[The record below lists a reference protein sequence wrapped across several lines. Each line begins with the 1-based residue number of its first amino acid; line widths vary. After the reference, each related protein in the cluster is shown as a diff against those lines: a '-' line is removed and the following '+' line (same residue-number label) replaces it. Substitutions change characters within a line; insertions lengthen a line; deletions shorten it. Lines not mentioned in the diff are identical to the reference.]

1 MSWQGPSANNAAK
14 RDGRRKCGNQAKIRG
29 IKKKKL
35 PQKPKGWHC
44 QFFPLIFRTMANR
57 HLARSVVLQ
66 VLFERDS
73 LGGAMTP
80 DEVQSRLSDY
90 AKEFG
95 ARESDMPF
103 MKELLQ
109 MVIAKQKEIDGVIEV
124 AAPEWPLEK
133 IAAVDRNILRL
144 GLAELLYAD
153 RSQVPEKVA
162 INEAIEL
169 AKSFGS
175 ASSSRFVNGVLGAVY
190 VELGEPGKNDGAARK
205 KGGSNSGK
213 MPTEHLAGAV
223 VYARSKGEV
232 YLAFVHDIFG
242 HWTISKG
249 KVEENEDVRSGAI
262 REIKE
267 EMGLDIKIK
276 EELGVN
282 EYIANDS
289 KIEGG
294 KKRKRVTYFL
304 AESPFSELKL
314 GPSGGL
320 DDAQW
325 FPLSSVGELNFYD
338 DTLKIII
345 PAINALARRNPDPQK
360 PEIQENVE
368 GQKKVEEKEESHEAR
383 VERRGGRRHR

>member
-1 MSWQGPSANNAAK
+1 LYDSLF
-14 RDGRRKCGNQAKIRG
+14 
-29 IKKKKL
+29 L
-35 PQKPKGWHC
+35 PV
-44 QFFPLIFRTMANR
+44 FPNVTMANR

-73 LGGAMTP
+73 AGGSMTS
-80 DEVQSRLSDY
+80 EEASNRLADY
-90 AKEFG
+90 AREFG

-103 MKELLQ
+103 MKQLIQ
-109 MVIAKQKEIDGVIEV
+109 TAFAKQQEIDQVIV
-124 AAPEWPLEK
+124 KAAPEWPLDK
-133 IAAVDRNILRL
+133 IAAIDRNILRL
-144 GLAELLYAD
+144 GLTELLYAD
-153 RSQVPEKVA
+153 RAQVPAKVA

-169 AKSFGS
+169 AKNFGS
-175 ASSSRFVNGVLGAVY
+175 ASSGRFVNGVLGAVY
-190 VELGEPGKNDGAARK
+190 VELGEPGKNEGAARK
-205 KGGSNSGK
+205 QGPGGQGVGK
-213 MPTEHLAGAV
+213 MPVQHLAGAV
-223 VYARSKGEV
+223 VYARHEGEI

-249 KVEENEDVRSGAI
+249 KIEAGEDLKQGAV

-267 EMGLDIKIK
+267 EMNLDIEIK

-282 EYIANDS
+282 EYTANDPDV
-289 KIEGG
+289 KGG

-325 FPLSSVGELNFYD
+325 FPLGQVGSLNFYD

-345 PAINALARRNPDPQK
+345 PAINILAKR
-360 PEIQENVE
+360 
-368 GQKKVEEKEESHEAR
+368 S
-383 VERRGGRRHR
+383 

>member
-1 MSWQGPSANNAAK
+1 MS
-14 RDGRRKCGNQAKIRG
+14 
-29 IKKKKL
+29 
-35 PQKPKGWHC
+35 
-44 QFFPLIFRTMANR
+44 NR

-66 VLFERDS
+66 VLFERDQS
-73 LGGAMTP
+73 AGTKTV
-80 DEVQSRLSDY
+80 DECLKRLAEY

-103 MKELLQ
+103 MKELLTT
-109 MVIAKQKEIDGVIEV
+109 ATRKQKEIDEVIV
-124 AAPEWPLEK
+124 RAAPEWPLER
-133 IAAVDRNILRL
+133 IAAIDRNILRL
-144 GLAELLYAD
+144 GLSELLFAD
-153 RSQVPEKVA
+153 RAQVPAKVA

-169 AKSFGS
+169 AKTFGS

-190 VELGEPGKNDGAARK
+190 IELGEPGKNEGSARK
-205 KGGSNSGK
+205 KAGMHSGK

-223 VYARSKGEV
+223 VYARHEGET

-249 KVEENEDVRSGAI
+249 KIEGGEDIAAGVI

-267 EMGLDIKIK
+267 EMGLDIKIVQ
-276 EELGVN
+276 ELGVN

-294 KKRKRVTYFL
+294 KKKKRVTYFL
-304 AESPFSELKL
+304 AESPFSELRL

-325 FPLSSVGELNFYD
+325 FPLSSVGDLNFYD

-345 PAINALARRNPDPQK
+345 PAINALARPVREQPRSGSYESDKFSNGAQKSEDPEERKEREQRR
-360 PEIQENVE
+360 ENQERIENQRRLE
-368 GQKKVEEKEESHEAR
+368 SEEEVEEEEKTENREETTEAR
-383 VERRGGRRHR
+383 IERRGGGRRR